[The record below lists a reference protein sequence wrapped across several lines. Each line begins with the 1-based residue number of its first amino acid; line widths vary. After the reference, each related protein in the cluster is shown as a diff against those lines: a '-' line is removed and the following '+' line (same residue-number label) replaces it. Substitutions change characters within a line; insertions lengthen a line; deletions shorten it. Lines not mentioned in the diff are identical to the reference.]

1 MFIFNYISY
10 YSGCVEI
17 MAVIHV
23 QIIKPAYEMVIGNLY
38 V

>member
-1 MFIFNYISY
+1 
-10 YSGCVEI
+10 

-38 V
+38 I